1 MVLLNYKEEIRKK
14 TFNSYSDL
22 LSDIIY
28 IYYDNKKDIS
38 KKDILMELLTIRELK
53 KSEIDTILSN
63 AIELTK
69 IKYNI
74 DVLKKVSD

>member
-1 MVLLNYKEEIRKK
+1 MNYKEEIREK
-14 TFNSYSDL
+14 TLNSYSDL

-53 KSEIDTILSN
+53 KSEVDTILSN

>member
-1 MVLLNYKEEIRKK
+1 MNYKEEIRKK